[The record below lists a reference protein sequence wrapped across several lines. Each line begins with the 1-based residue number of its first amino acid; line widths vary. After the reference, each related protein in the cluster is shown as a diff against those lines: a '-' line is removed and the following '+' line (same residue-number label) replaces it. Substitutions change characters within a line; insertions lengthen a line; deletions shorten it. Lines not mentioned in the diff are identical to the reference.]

1 MRCSVPTFLP
11 LPCTGLASSGNWH
24 VVMACRGGCASG
36 LIRVTCMQAVSR
48 FLLPVGPRAPCTYVP
63 ENNKLQLLMI
73 ADFAK
78 AEREARKIGIPKGR

>member
-1 MRCSVPTFLP
+1 
-11 LPCTGLASSGNWH
+11 
-24 VVMACRGGCASG
+24 
-36 LIRVTCMQAVSR
+36 MQAVSR